1 MIKSN
6 KGQIALEALVIFGIL
21 VVGSIIFGLFYMNNV
36 RDILVEGPGTKQDK
50 NGGGDIYDDLEGSLV
65 YNEEEQIGSSS
76 IGMSGGSGS
85 GGTGGTDDP
94 DDPDDPDPTYCGDGT
109 CNGSETLLNCFLDC
123 SAGYYVGGLYLVL
136 TPEGTVYP
144 TDKITINATLE
155 TDAPSAQISQI
166 NIQKFDYGNNSFNN
180 SDDCG
185 LTGYDNN
192 YSYLNVGELLPIYD
206 GYLNDSFDFYCNPG
220 TYRFTFYVSN
230 GTDTIENEVEKVVSA
245 PAVTYEAT
253 ILSPIVPGGVPFEY
267 MDVHIPMYWLARVT
281 DSLGNDLT
289 ESYDYTWAAD
299 WPEYGM
305 FYNGDFDNDLMV
317 VYSQNGI
324 WYNGSISSGEY
335 NLYVKASNGIDEI
348 VSEGMPIISSGGFII
363 LPWDLPSPAIDSV
376 YTITDFVR
384 LNTGLRNSDLLDYSN
399 VSCNWY
405 YHNLD
410 TETNGEIALE
420 ADCLDS
426 LNYLASDFG
435 TGNVLIYVQ
444 LNAEDTEGDPVRD
457 TRMSKIII
465 R

>member
-1 MIKSN
+1 MFKLKPISSR
-6 KGQIALEALVIFGIL
+6 GQGALEVLIIMGIL

-94 DDPDDPDPTYCGDGT
+94 DDPPVLFCGDGSCNNGETSTT
-109 CNGSETLLNCFLDC
+109 CPQDC
-123 SAGYYVGGLYLVL
+123 SAGFQSLSLVL
-136 TPEGTVYP
+136 VPMGGSLKDQSFGIKVNLQTNSTQVYFV
-144 TDKITINATLE
+144 K
-155 TDAPSAQISQI
+155 
-166 NIQKFDYGNNSFNN
+166 K
-180 SDDCG
+180 
-185 LTGYDNN
+185 
-192 YSYLNVGELLPIYD
+192 LNVFDEFGNPSSNCNYNGEYSSEFLNIGNLSPD
-206 GYLNDSFDFYCNPG
+206 GVGKVSSLFEFSCNTSGVYSFEFTVALFEDPTQELEPSLILKNIIDL
-220 TYRFTFYVSN
+220 TYNV
-230 GTDTIENEVEKVVSA
+230 
-245 PAVTYEAT
+245 T

-267 MDVHIPMYWLARVT
+267 TDLHIPMYWLARVT

-289 ESYDYTWAAD
+289 ENYDYTWAAD

-305 FYNGDFDNDLMV
+305 FYNGDFDNDLMA
-317 VYSQNGI
+317 VYFQNGV
-324 WYNGSISSGEY
+324 WFNGSISSGEY

-348 VSEGMPIISSGGFII
+348 VSEGMPIVSTGGSRIMPFYIM
-363 LPWDLPSPAIDSV
+363 SPVIDAVYSV
-376 YTITDFVR
+376 TDFVR

-444 LNAEDTEGDPVRD
+444 LNAEDREGDPVRD

-465 R
+465 N